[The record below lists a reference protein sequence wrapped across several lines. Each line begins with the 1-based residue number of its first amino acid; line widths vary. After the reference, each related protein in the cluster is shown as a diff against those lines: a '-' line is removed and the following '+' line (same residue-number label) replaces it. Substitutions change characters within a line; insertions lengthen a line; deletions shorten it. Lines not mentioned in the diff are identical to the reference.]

1 MDERFA
7 LIREPEAEA
16 LKRLSGNA
24 AKALIAVKFGR
35 RDGDAIAFGVRDL
48 EAWGMSRAG
57 AGRALAELVSAGLF
71 EVVEDSAFGAKRRR
85 RVLRAVH
92 AREKTGLQS
101 RGRDTGEAHSLTG
114 ETMGG
119 ATVSPVRLSA
129 PLQSHRR
136 DTPRTSLLPSGQ
148 EGREGGKEGAAD
160 PAPTSAGPPPGR
172 RKPGRGMRG
181 AAELAGRLQL
191 PLVRLIERAGGTSS
205 RACDLADQVQSG
217 EVSLDQARNALGLAS
232 AGSARGREPPG
243 VFTIPTVRA
252 C

>member
-1 MDERFA
+1 MVERFA
-7 LIREPEAEA
+7 VIREPEAEA

-35 RDGDAIAFGVRDL
+35 RDGDAIAFGVREL

-71 EVVEDSAFGAKRRR
+71 EVVADSAFGAKRRR

-92 AREKTGLQS
+92 ARDKSDLQS
-101 RGRDTGEAHSLTG
+101 RRRDTADAHSLTG

-119 ATVSPVRLSA
+119 ATVSPVRLST

-136 DTPRTSLLPSGQ
+136 DTPSTSLLPSGQ
-148 EGREGGKEGAAD
+148 EGREGGKEGAAG
-160 PAPTSAGPPPGR
+160 PAPGR
-172 RKPGRGMRG
+172 REAESGMRR

-191 PLVRLIERAGGTSS
+191 PLMRLVERTGGSS
-205 RACDLADQVQSG
+205 LKACDLADQVQSG
-217 EVSLDQARNALGLAS
+217 NVSLDQARSALGLDS
-232 AGSARGREPPG
+232 AGSASGCEPPG
-243 VFTIPTVRA
+243 VFTIPTARA